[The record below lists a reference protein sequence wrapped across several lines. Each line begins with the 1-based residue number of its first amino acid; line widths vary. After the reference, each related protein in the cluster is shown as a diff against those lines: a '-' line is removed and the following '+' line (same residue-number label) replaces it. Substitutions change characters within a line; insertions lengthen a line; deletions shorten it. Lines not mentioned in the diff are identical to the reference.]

1 MTVKENAEVRSGY
14 IDDGI
19 NEEGGKGDKRGKRG
33 REREREKG
41 KKKEKNLFI
50 RETRYNRSRPIS
62 IAIRERKG

>member
-1 MTVKENAEVRSGY
+1 MKKGGREIKEE
-14 IDDGI
+14 
-19 NEEGGKGDKRGKRG
+19 NEE
-33 REREREKG
+33 EREREKKE

>member
-41 KKKEKNLFI
+41 KKKGEKFI
-50 RETRYNRSRPIS
+50 HPRD
-62 IAIRERKG
+62 AI